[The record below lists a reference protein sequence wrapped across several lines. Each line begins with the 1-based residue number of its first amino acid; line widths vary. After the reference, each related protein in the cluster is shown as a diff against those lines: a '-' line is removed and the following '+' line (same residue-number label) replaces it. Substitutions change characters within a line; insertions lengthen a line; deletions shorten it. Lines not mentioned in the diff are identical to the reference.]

1 MAKIITQFTIGDII
15 EFIDSEGNKRKEIV
29 NIIETQ
35 LVKGFGLWV
44 IYGFGDLFNPGY
56 VSEHK
61 ILISQQP
68 INEQQ
73 KAGKISTTTT
83 SKQPATTQ

>member
-1 MAKIITQFTIGDII
+1 MTKIITQFTIGDTI
-15 EFIDSEGNKRKEIV
+15 EFFDTEGNRRKEIV

-35 LVKGFGLWV
+35 LVNGFGLWV

-61 ILISQQP
+61 ILISQRQ
-68 INEQQ
+68 IDEQQ
-73 KAGKISTTTT
+73 KPGRA
-83 SKQPATTQ
+83 SKALVAQ